1 MKIIG
6 TLCLTIALIARAVP
20 ALAATA
26 PNRTVALLAEH
37 APQATLL
44 EPAPGSASDL
54 AAPVF
59 VVTTAANDR
68 VELRVDGR
76 IASEKQIGKR
86 TFDTRTGETR
96 YWFYGVTLDEGPN
109 RVEVTAIDESGTR
122 GETTESTIYGPGAP
136 VTLHLSIDGI
146 LIADGRTPASV
157 VVTALDRYGHHAL
170 PGSIVKLGIVR
181 GDAAFASLVAANPAA
196 QASPLATATA
206 DATDTSSETPL
217 APAPVATPTLS
228 ARTAGGAAGLA
239 APVTGEPANAR
250 AVGGLDTQTTSIDVP
265 LEAGG
270 ISHVPLVPGLQAG
283 ELELRASYGDEVAGA
298 RSFVS
303 PEIRAPLVVGV
314 ASAGI
319 GSVPGV
325 PGENAG
331 DPNGADSRRGR
342 IAVYGS
348 GAISQRALATFA
360 YDTADV
366 LDRTNAY
373 GAFTDNPDERPYLT
387 YGDASTR
394 RNDALSQDRLYAR
407 IDDGRSNVMWGEFQA
422 QTGTQ
427 GGIGG
432 FNELVS
438 GAKVEL
444 AGPAAKI
451 VAFNAHN
458 QVAYARQIFSP
469 TGLATLGTALRPDI
483 VVGSDVIS
491 LVALDRH
498 SGAILTQTV
507 LARNVD
513 YVLDYG
519 SGTLR
524 FLNVPLPFDANFD
537 PQQILVQYQY
547 QGANSNSE
555 TSGGRVE
562 SQFGRGKAL
571 HVGLGYVNDTTG
583 SGDFNLFSQDV
594 GGALQGG
601 AWALGHL
608 QATGAN
614 AGTSTGLTGLGA
626 GSALGTGSTLAGNTS
641 NVSGNAYQASLATTL
656 GAAKISAGFDATT
669 AGFDNPFGGLATPGL
684 LDYRL
689 TYARTLGRSQPTD
702 LAFSFDHE
710 QNNLPGAENAQ
721 SNVSVKL
728 RKKVTRRFSAIAGVV
743 VRSLSGGTTNATAAA
758 TVAAGTA
765 ATTNTIASTGAG
777 GLAQGQLGFEYKL
790 APHVEFDAQRQF
802 SLGGVQDAYAPAE
815 TTAQLSADIN
825 GHGRVYVRQL
835 WSDTP
840 TQSFANASSQLTT
853 LAGATRSTVLG
864 VEQTVGSG
872 TTIDDEYGI
881 DRTANGGDVYSAL
894 GVRQRFVLGKNVKGD
909 LTFQHANSLG
919 ANASGFVLYGAQVAY
934 GVARFHSSVDAQIR
948 TGNSAGFSL
957 NAGAAGALSRDV
969 SLFGVANTSSVGG
982 YRIVDDRISLAVRP
996 AESERFESLFG
1007 YEAKNGDIATVGAH
1021 TQLLSFEE
1029 LVRPIPAIEIAGRF
1043 ALKLD
1048 GDAFYTAGTSLV
1060 GLRVDGRV
1068 TRHFD
1073 LATEL
1078 RQLGVRDEPGA
1089 STRAFALEAGE
1100 RLGDSFRIAAGYNFS
1115 GSPDPAL
1122 ASAPTRKGFY
1132 ASATTIIDRIFGWG
1146 KDAP

>member
-1 MKIIG
+1 MKIAAL
-6 TLCLTIALIARAVP
+6 LCFSTGIVASALP
-20 ALAATA
+20 ALAANA
-26 PNRTVALLAEH
+26 PAPAVVGLVKD
-37 APQATLL
+37 APQATLVA
-44 EPAPGSASDL
+44 PAPGSASDF

-59 VVTTAANDR
+59 VVSTAENDR

-76 IASEKQIGKR
+76 VASEKQIGKR
-86 TFDTRTGETR
+86 TFDTRTGETK
-96 YWFYGVTLDEGPN
+96 YWFYGVALDEGPN
-109 RVEVTAIDESGTR
+109 RVDVTAIDASGER
-122 GETTESTIYGPGAP
+122 GETSESTIFGPGAP
-136 VTLHLSIDGI
+136 VTIHLSIEGI
-146 LIADGRTPASV
+146 LVADGRTPASV

-181 GDAAFASLVAANPAA
+181 GDAAFASLVAAAA
-196 QASPLATATA
+196 SPQPSPLAAGAAENDAAT
-206 DATDTSSETPL
+206 TPL

-239 APVTGEPANAR
+239 APMTGEPANAR
-250 AVGGLDTQTTSIDVP
+250 AIGGLDTQTTSIDVP

-270 ISHVPLVPGLQAG
+270 ISHVPLVPGLKAG
-283 ELELRASYGDEVAGA
+283 ELELRASYGDELADA

-325 PGENAG
+325 PGENPG

-348 GAISQRALATFA
+348 GAVSEHALATFA

-373 GAFTDNPDERPYLT
+373 GAFTDNPDQRPYLT

-394 RNDALSQDRLYAR
+394 RSDALSQDRLYAR

-438 GAKVEL
+438 GAKIEL

-458 QVAYARQIFSP
+458 QVAYARQVFSP

-483 VVGSDVIS
+483 VVGSDVVS

-555 TSGGRVE
+555 TTGGRVE
-562 SQFGRGKAL
+562 AQFGSKKQL
-571 HVGLGYVNDTTG
+571 HAAAGYVNDTTG
-583 SGDFNLFSQDV
+583 SGGFSLFSQDV

-601 AWALGHL
+601 AWSIGHM
-608 QATGAN
+608 QATGAA
-614 AGTSTGLTGLGA
+614 AGAVTGLTGLGT
-626 GSALGTGSTLAGNTS
+626 GSAIGTGSTLAGNAAD
-641 NVSGNAYQASLATTL
+641 VSGNAYQASLATTL
-656 GAAKISAGFDATT
+656 GAAKIAAGFDATT

-689 TYARTLGRSQPTD
+689 SYARTFGTARPAD

-721 SNVSVKL
+721 SNVSVKI
-728 RKKVTRRFSAIAGVV
+728 REKVTHRFNAIAGVV
-743 VRSLSGGTTNATAAA
+743 VRSLSGPTAALDALTPTAPAATNAAAA
-758 TVAAGTA
+758 
-765 ATTNTIASTGAG
+765 NASG
-777 GLAQGQLGFEYKL
+777 GLAQAQLGFEYKL
-790 APHVEFDAQRQF
+790 APHVEIDAQRQF

-815 TTAQLSADIN
+815 TTAQISADIN
-825 GHGRVYVRQL
+825 GHGRVYLRQL
-835 WSDTP
+835 WSDAP
-840 TQSFANASSQLTT
+840 TQSFASASSQLTT
-853 LAGATRSTVLG
+853 LSGATRSTVLG

-872 TTIDDEYGI
+872 TTVDDEYGI

-894 GVRQRFVLGKNVKGD
+894 GVRQRFVLGKNVKGS

-948 TGNSAGFSL
+948 TGNAAGFSL
-957 NAGAAGALSRDV
+957 DAGAAGALSRDV

-996 AESERFESLFG
+996 AESERFESLLGF
-1007 YEAKNGDIATVGAH
+1007 EAKNGDIATVGAH
-1021 TQLLSFEE
+1021 TQLLSIEE
-1029 LVRPIPAIEIAGRF
+1029 LVRPIPAIEVAGRY

-1060 GLRVDGRV
+1060 GLRVDGRL

-1078 RQLGVRDEPGA
+1078 RQLNVGNA
-1089 STRAFALEAGE
+1089 AAATRALAIEAGE
-1100 RLGDSFRIAAGYNFS
+1100 RLGDSFRLAAGYNFS

-1122 ASAPTRKGFY
+1122 ASAPTRKGVY